1 LCNRL
6 IATVAQSGFP
16 IHHLPAKVQH
26 RVMAVYRFHVD
37 VDVPP
42 QTVAERLRSIVRE
55 KPTFWESFRMAWR
68 ARELASPPFIGTVQD
83 DSFRLRRDIRYRN
96 SFLPLVWGRFISTPT
111 GTRVS
116 VTMFIHPLVALF
128 MAFWLGMVG
137 YGALKDRS
145 TPPVV
150 LWGMFIFGL
159 ALTAGGFFPEAI
171 KARRLISA
179 TVLDS
184 AANTVGKEPFTE
196 SLL

>member
-1 LCNRL
+1 
-6 IATVAQSGFP
+6 
-16 IHHLPAKVQH
+16 
-26 RVMAVYRFHVD
+26 
-37 VDVPP
+37 
-42 QTVAERLRSIVRE
+42 
-55 KPTFWESFRMAWR
+55 MAWR